1 MKIFTQI
8 KSEIR
13 ELFPAYFAL
22 VMSTGIVSIAAHLL
36 DFPTIGLVLFRI
48 NQVAYAVLLVMLLCR
63 LLFFF
68 PAFAADLTSHAKGA
82 GFLTLVA
89 ATCMLGIQ
97 HVLLQSNYAAAQAL
111 WYFALVAWIILL
123 YAFFINITVR
133 NEKPSLEQ
141 GINGIWL
148 ITVVATQS
156 VAILATFL
164 ASHLPFPAERVVFLA
179 LCGYMLGCMLYIILI
194 TLIFYRLTF
203 SPMKAEAFAPPYWIN
218 MGAVAISTLSGSTL
232 ILSIDRLPG
241 LSDFIPFLKG
251 FSLFFWATGTW
262 WIPIIVVLGIW
273 RHMYKRFPLF
283 YHPQYWGMV
292 FPLGMYTVCTWRL
305 AQALKLPF
313 LQLIPAYFIYIAF
326 AAWLLTFLGLCRS
339 LLKGAAKAIATRQ
352 AKPAK

>member
-1 MKIFTQI
+1 MKVFTLIKRQI
-8 KSEIR
+8 Q

-36 DFPTIGLVLFRI
+36 DFPTISTLLFRI
-48 NQVAYAVLLVMLLCR
+48 NQVVYAVLLGMLLCR
-63 LLFFF
+63 VLFFF
-68 PAFAADLTSHAKGA
+68 SAFASDLTSHAKGA

-89 ATCMLGIQ
+89 ATCILGIQ
-97 HVLLQSNYAAAQAL
+97 YILLKSNYAAAQAL
-111 WYFALVAWIILL
+111 WYFALVLWIVLI
-123 YAFFINITVR
+123 YTFFITITLKK
-133 NEKPSLEQ
+133 EKPSLEQ

-164 ASHLPFPAERVVFLA
+164 APHLPFPAERVVFLA
-179 LCGYMLGCMLYIILI
+179 LCGYMLGCMLYIVLI

-203 SPMKAEAFAPPYWIN
+203 FPMKAEAFAPPYWIN
-218 MGAVAISTLSGSTL
+218 MGAVAISTLSGATL
-232 ILSIDRLPG
+232 IMRIGQVAG

-262 WIPIIVVLGIW
+262 WIPIMVVLGIW
-273 RHMYKRFPLF
+273 RHIYKRFPLF

-305 AQALKLPF
+305 AQALNLPY
-313 LQLIPAYFIYIAF
+313 LQLIPTYFIYIAF
-326 AAWLLTFLGLCRS
+326 AAWLMAFLGLCWN
-339 LLKGAAKAIATRQ
+339 LVKLFAKDAETSAV
-352 AKPAK
+352 KPG